1 MPVKRLAPLTAACL
15 LLVSWFAPAHAVIV
29 NGLYEARVP
38 VTDQSVAARNAALQ
52 QAFGIVLVKV
62 TGDRAA
68 SGALATALGNP
79 TQYVEQYRYEKVD
92 ADPANNVAAG
102 LMLWAKFGANVVGK
116 ALHADHAPLWG
127 DERPRSLVWL
137 VSPESGGR
145 ILSAADTSP
154 VMQAMLSAAQQRGI
168 VLVFPQMDAQDKA
181 AVGVPDLSSFNAD
194 RIRAASARYQP
205 DAVLVGVMA
214 PAEGQ
219 LAGRW
224 EWLSPDKVED
234 WQTPAGDAAL
244 VAVDGMQVAADRFA
258 ARYAIAADAA
268 DQDGVPLQVDGI
280 GSLEAYAKV
289 SDYLKALTPVRAV
302 RVERVAG
309 GSVFYSL
316 DIHGSLDNLE
326 SALVLG
332 GLLSGSATA
341 APAAATVSGAIPAP
355 LHYSYKP

>member
-15 LLVSWFAPAHAVIV
+15 LLASWFAPAHAVIV

-68 SGALATALGNP
+68 SGALAAALGAP

-116 ALHADHAPLWG
+116 ALHAGHAPLWG
-127 DERPRSLVWL
+127 AERPRTLVWL

-145 ILSAADTSP
+145 ILGAADTSP
-154 VMQAMLSAAQQRGI
+154 VMQAMLTAAQQRGI

-181 AVGVPDLSSFNAD
+181 AVGVADLSGFNAE
-194 RIRAASARYQP
+194 RIRAASARYQA

-244 VAVDGMQVAADRFA
+244 VAVDGVQVAADRFA

-326 SALVLG
+326 AALVLG
-332 GLLSGSATA
+332 GLLAGSATA
-341 APAAATVSGAIPAP
+341 APSAATVSGAIPAP